1 MKGKIDV
8 NRLYSGVW
16 VRVVVVYIFV
26 VLLWSTTPLAIKW
39 SNESFSFIA
48 AVSLRMFIACTLGL
62 LVLALLQR
70 PLFSTPGAWK
80 VYAVASLGL
89 FPAMPLVYWAAQ
101 YISSGM
107 LALIFSMTPI
117 ATGVVSIFILREN
130 PFTVVK
136 LLALLLAIVGLVV
149 IFGDQ
154 VVLGNNAGW
163 GVGAA
168 LTACTIMG
176 GSSVLLKSLV
186 EQSRYISNFQQT
198 TGALLFAV
206 PPLLLTWG
214 LAWYFGGEPW
224 PQQISNKSLFSI
236 AYLTLFGSLLGFTF
250 YYYLLRNI
258 SPISLSLVTLMTPVL
273 ALYLGHWLD
282 SELISTRLLWGAA
295 MIVVALGIYQGLS
308 PFKLLRLFRGAAI

>member
-8 NRLYSGVW
+8 NRLYSGFW
-16 VRVVVVYIFV
+16 VKVVAVYISV

-48 AVSLRMFIACTLGL
+48 AVSLRMFIACALAL
-62 LVLALLQR
+62 LLLALLQR
-70 PLFSTPGAWK
+70 PLFSIKGAWK

-136 LLALLLAIVGLVV
+136 SLALLLAITGLVV

-154 VVLGNNAGW
+154 VVLGSNAGL
-163 GVGAA
+163 GVVAA
-168 LTACTIMG
+168 LGACSIMG
-176 GSSVLLKSLV
+176 GSSVLLKSLAQ
-186 EQSRYISNFQQT
+186 QSQQIGSLQQT

-206 PPLLLTWG
+206 PALFLTWG
-214 LAWYFGGEPW
+214 LAWYFGGDPW
-224 PQQISNKSLFSI
+224 PQQVSDKSLWAI

-258 SPISLSLVTLMTPVL
+258 SPISLSLVTLITPVL

-282 SELISTRLLWGAA
+282 SELISARLLCGAA

-308 PFKLLRLFRGAAI
+308 PLKLLRLFKGAAR

>member
-1 MKGKIDV
+1 MKGKIDI

-16 VRVVVVYIFV
+16 VKVVAVYISV

-48 AVSLRMFIACTLGL
+48 AVSLRMFMACALAL
-62 LVLALLQR
+62 LLLALLQR
-70 PLFSTPGAWK
+70 PLFSVKGAWK

-107 LALIFSMTPI
+107 LALIFAMTPI
-117 ATGVVSIFILREN
+117 ATGVLSIFILREN

-136 LLALLLAIVGLVV
+136 LLALLLAIAGLVV

-154 VVLGNNAGW
+154 VVLGSNAGL
-163 GVGAA
+163 GVLAA
-168 LTACTIMG
+168 LGACSIMG
-176 GSSVLLKSLV
+176 GSSVLLKSLAQ
-186 EQSRYISNFQQT
+186 QSQQIGSLQQT

-206 PPLLLTWG
+206 PALFLTWG
-214 LAWYFGGEPW
+214 LAWYFGDDPW
-224 PQQISNKSLFSI
+224 LQQVSDKSLWAI

-258 SPISLSLVTLMTPVL
+258 SPISLSLVTLITPVL

-282 SELISTRLLWGAA
+282 SEIISARLLWGAA
-295 MIVVALGIYQGLS
+295 MIVVALGFYQGVS
-308 PFKLLRLFRGAAI
+308 PLKLLRSHKGVTR